1 MAPFLLE
8 AYLLIAILIGMIWY
22 AGYEGTM
29 RVFVYLELQIKY
41 LIIRIKMYFMEIR
54 MRREFKKLLR
64 RSLNDGESQED

>member
-1 MAPFLLE
+1 
-8 AYLLIAILIGMIWY
+8 
-22 AGYEGTM
+22 M

-64 RSLNDGESQED
+64 RSLNDRESQED

>member
-1 MAPFLLE
+1 MTPFLLE

-64 RSLNDGESQED
+64 RSLNDRESQED

>member
-1 MAPFLLE
+1 MTSFSLE

-41 LIIRIKMYFMEIR
+41 FIIRTKMYFMEIR
-54 MRREFKKLLR
+54 MRREFKKLLG
-64 RSLNDGESQED
+64 RSLNDRESQED